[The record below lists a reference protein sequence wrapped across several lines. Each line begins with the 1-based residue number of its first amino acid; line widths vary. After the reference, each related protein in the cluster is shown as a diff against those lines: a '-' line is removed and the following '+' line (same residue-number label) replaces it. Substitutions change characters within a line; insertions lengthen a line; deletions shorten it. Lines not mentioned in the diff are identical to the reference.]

1 MLRHVVVGQDGLAA
15 NDGVS
20 AEVTEVVRLI
30 LEHARTRPGESLG
43 VIALGVKHAE
53 RIDAALRGALTA
65 ATAPSA
71 ATSSPSGSA
80 GSAGVAA
87 VAAAAASRDAAR
99 DLEAF
104 FAETGSP
111 EAGPEPFFVKNLER
125 VQGDERDAIIISVGY
140 GKHPDG
146 RMRYQW
152 GPLLRDGGERRLNVA
167 ATRARRRLT
176 VVSSFSS
183 HDVDPS
189 RLTAPGAR
197 MLAEYLEYARAGGVP
212 VAGYAA
218 GAGQPPE
225 GSAGRYAKDG
235 PGDAGA
241 FHANVAARLAELGIT
256 VVPQYGVGGYRVD
269 FAAAHPDDPSRMIL
283 AIEAD
288 GAGYRDSGSVRD
300 RDRLRKEH
308 LERLGWHVHRLWST
322 AWFTDPGGELARLR
336 AAFDSAVSATPP
348 PPAAE
353 PQDEPVTQAAPA
365 ARPEPGPDPQASPR
379 PEAPPQP
386 AEASWPDAPP
396 GFEDEPW
403 PQETDRAWPVR
414 VIPLGPGERP
424 QLSAAAT
431 RALPAPGRTGP
442 AALPPSQER
451 ASSQQGSAEP
461 GPR

>member
-1 MLRHVVVGQDGLAA
+1 M
-15 NDGVS
+15 
-20 AEVTEVVRLI
+20 
-30 LEHARTRPGESLG
+30 
-43 VIALGVKHAE
+43 
-53 RIDAALRGALTA
+53 
-65 ATAPSA
+65 
-71 ATSSPSGSA
+71 
-80 GSAGVAA
+80 
-87 VAAAAASRDAAR
+87 
-99 DLEAF
+99 
-104 FAETGSP
+104 
-111 EAGPEPFFVKNLER
+111 
-125 VQGDERDAIIISVGY
+125 QGDERDAIIISVGY

-218 GAGQPPE
+218 SAGQPPE

-235 PGDAGA
+235 PGDAGR
-241 FHANVAARLAELGIT
+241 VPRQRGRQARGARHHGRPAVRRRRLRGRLRRRAPGRP
-256 VVPQYGVGGYRVD
+256 V
-269 FAAAHPDDPSRMIL
+269 PDDPR
-283 AIEAD
+283 
-288 GAGYRDSGSVRD
+288 YRGRQ
-300 RDRLRKEH
+300 RRLPRLRAACTTGPAHRKEH

-353 PQDEPVTQAAPA
+353 PRDEPVAQAAPAA

-424 QLSAAAT
+424 QLSAAAA
-431 RALPAPGRTGP
+431 RALPRPGQDGPRRAAAQPGTGP
-442 AALPPSQER
+442 ARSRPARNR
-451 ASSQQGSAEP
+451 APADRLHSFNLLAAAARARLVTKARQQAGD
-461 GPR
+461 